1 MADSYLPV
9 NRLNSN
15 TSAFIALLQAGL
27 WEKKVRLDAFEGV
40 NYGEIYRLAEKQ
52 SVLGVVLAGIDHLPK
67 EQRPPSELLLKW
79 IGTVQIIEQK
89 NKEMNR
95 FIGYLVNK
103 LRNADIYALLVKGQ
117 GIAQCYEHPLWRTC
131 GDVDLFS
138 K

>member
-1 MADSYLPV
+1 M

-67 EQRPPSELLLKW
+67 EQRPPS
-79 IGTVQIIEQK
+79 
-89 NKEMNR
+89 
-95 FIGYLVNK
+95 
-103 LRNADIYALLVKGQ
+103 
-117 GIAQCYEHPLWRTC
+117 
-131 GDVDLFS
+131 
-138 K
+138 